1 MWGRVLSL
9 GWMKSGKDHPPRPVP
24 ERASSTARVVQGRR
38 LDIAL
43 MVVGATVLLGSAL
56 LAERG
61 VYGWEVAIFQA
72 VNGLPGSLRP
82 LLWVLNQYGTAI
94 TIPVATVVALAFRRW
109 VLAAALAI
117 SGVTVYVLAKVIK
130 GYVDRGRPSALI
142 ESVVEREPFSPES
155 LGYPSGHAA
164 VAWAITIIVL
174 AFMGRPWRRVA
185 IVLAI
190 VVPVVRMYVAAHL
203 PLDLIGGAALGVFVA
218 SAVSLV
224 LRVPRHAT
232 AEDP

>member
-1 MWGRVLSL
+1 MA
-9 GWMKSGKDHPPRPVP
+9 K
-24 ERASSTARVVQGRR
+24 VVQGRR
-38 LDIAL
+38 LDIVL
-43 MVVGATVLLGSAL
+43 IVVGATVLVGSAL

-130 GYVDRGRPSALI
+130 GYVGRGRPSALV

-232 AEDP
+232 TEDP

>member
-1 MWGRVLSL
+1 M
-9 GWMKSGKDHPPRPVP
+9 
-24 ERASSTARVVQGRR
+24 
-38 LDIAL
+38 L
-43 MVVGATVLLGSAL
+43 MVVGATVLVGSAL

-130 GYVDRGRPSALI
+130 GYVGRGRPSALI
-142 ESVVEREPFSPES
+142 ENVVEREPFSPES

-232 AEDP
+232 TEDP

>member
-1 MWGRVLSL
+1 M
-9 GWMKSGKDHPPRPVP
+9 
-24 ERASSTARVVQGRR
+24 ATAVQGRR
-38 LDIAL
+38 LDIVL
-43 MVVGATVLLGSAL
+43 MVLGATVLVASAL
-56 LAERG
+56 LAQRG
-61 VYGWEVAIFQA
+61 VYGWEVAIFQS

-94 TIPVATVVALAFRRW
+94 TIPVATVIALAFRRW

>member
-1 MWGRVLSL
+1 
-9 GWMKSGKDHPPRPVP
+9 MKSG
-24 ERASSTARVVQGRR
+24 RAAQSWT
-38 LDIAL
+38 LDIVL
-43 MVVGATVLLGSAL
+43 MVVGATVLVASAL

-61 VYGWEVAIFQA
+61 VYAWEVAIFQA
-72 VNGLPGSLRP
+72 INGLPGSLRP

-94 TIPVATVVALAFRRW
+94 TIPVATIIALAFRRW
-109 VLAAALAI
+109 VLAAALAM

-130 GYVDRGRPSALI
+130 GYVGRGRPSALV

>member
-1 MWGRVLSL
+1 M
-9 GWMKSGKDHPPRPVP
+9 
-24 ERASSTARVVQGRR
+24 
-38 LDIAL
+38 L
-43 MVVGATVLLGSAL
+43 MVVGATVLVGSAL

-109 VLAAALAI
+109 VLAAALAM
-117 SGVTVYVLAKVIK
+117 SGVTVYLLAKVIK
-130 GYVDRGRPSALI
+130 GYVGRGRPSALV

-224 LRVPRHAT
+224 LRVPRRAT
-232 AEDP
+232 AENP

>member
-1 MWGRVLSL
+1 
-9 GWMKSGKDHPPRPVP
+9 MKSGRDHPPWSIP
-24 ERASSTARVVQGRR
+24 ERASRIARVVQGWR
-38 LDIAL
+38 LDIVL
-43 MVVGATVLLGSAL
+43 MVVSATVLVASAL

-94 TIPVATVVALAFRRW
+94 TIPVATVIALAFRRW
-109 VLAAALAI
+109 VLAAALAM
-117 SGVTVYVLAKVIK
+117 SGVTVYVLARVIK
-130 GYVDRGRPSALI
+130 GYVGRGRPSALV
-142 ESVVEREPFSPES
+142 ESVVERESFSPES

-174 AFMGRPWRRVA
+174 TFMGRPWRWVA
-185 IVLAI
+185 IALAI

-232 AEDP
+232 AQDP

>member
-1 MWGRVLSL
+1 
-9 GWMKSGKDHPPRPVP
+9 
-24 ERASSTARVVQGRR
+24 
-38 LDIAL
+38 
-43 MVVGATVLLGSAL
+43 
-56 LAERG
+56 
-61 VYGWEVAIFQA
+61 
-72 VNGLPGSLRP
+72 
-82 LLWVLNQYGTAI
+82 
-94 TIPVATVVALAFRRW
+94 
-109 VLAAALAI
+109 
-117 SGVTVYVLAKVIK
+117 
-130 GYVDRGRPSALI
+130 
-142 ESVVEREPFSPES
+142 VEREPFSPES

-224 LRVPRHAT
+224 LRVPRRAT

>member
-1 MWGRVLSL
+1 M
-9 GWMKSGKDHPPRPVP
+9 
-24 ERASSTARVVQGRR
+24 
-38 LDIAL
+38 L
-43 MVVGATVLLGSAL
+43 MVVGATVLVGSAL

-130 GYVDRGRPSALI
+130 GYVGRGRPSALI
-142 ESVVEREPFSPES
+142 ENVVEREPFSPES

-164 VAWAITIIVL
+164 VAWAITIIML

-203 PLDLIGGAALGVFVA
+203 PLDLIGGAAVGVFVA

>member
-1 MWGRVLSL
+1 MT
-9 GWMKSGKDHPPRPVP
+9 SGKDHPPRSVL
-24 ERASSTARVVQGRR
+24 ERASSMAKVVQGRR
-38 LDIAL
+38 LDIVL
-43 MVVGATVLLGSAL
+43 MVAGATVLVASAL

-82 LLWVLNQYGTAI
+82 LLWALNQYGTAI

-109 VLAAALAI
+109 VLAAALAM

-130 GYVDRGRPSALI
+130 GYVGRGRPSALV

-203 PLDLIGGAALGVFVA
+203 PLDLIGGAALGIFVA

>member
-1 MWGRVLSL
+1 MV
-9 GWMKSGKDHPPRPVP
+9 
-24 ERASSTARVVQGRR
+24 RVVQGRR
-38 LDIAL
+38 LDIVL
-43 MVVGATVLLGSAL
+43 MVVGATVLVGSAL

-94 TIPVATVVALAFRRW
+94 TIPVATVVALVFRRW
-109 VLAAALAI
+109 VLAAALAM

-130 GYVDRGRPSALI
+130 GYVGRGRPSALV

-203 PLDLIGGAALGVFVA
+203 PLDLIGGAAVGVFVA

>member
-1 MWGRVLSL
+1 MV
-9 GWMKSGKDHPPRPVP
+9 
-24 ERASSTARVVQGRR
+24 RVVQGRR
-38 LDIAL
+38 LDIVL
-43 MVVGATVLLGSAL
+43 MVVGATVLVGSAL

-109 VLAAALAI
+109 VLAAALAM

-130 GYVDRGRPSALI
+130 GYVGRGRPSALV

>member
-1 MWGRVLSL
+1 
-9 GWMKSGKDHPPRPVP
+9 MKSGRDHPPWSIP
-24 ERASSTARVVQGRR
+24 ERASRIARVVQGWR
-38 LDIAL
+38 LDIVL
-43 MVVGATVLLGSAL
+43 MVVSATVLVASAL

-82 LLWVLNQYGTAI
+82 CLWVLNQYGTAI
-94 TIPVATVVALAFRRW
+94 TIPVATVIALAFRRW
-109 VLAAALAI
+109 VLAAALAM
-117 SGVTVYVLAKVIK
+117 SGVTVYVLARVIK
-130 GYVDRGRPSALI
+130 GYVGRGRPSALV
-142 ESVVEREPFSPES
+142 ESVVERESFSPES

-174 AFMGRPWRRVA
+174 TFMGRPWRWVA
-185 IVLAI
+185 IALAI

-232 AEDP
+232 AQDP

>member
-1 MWGRVLSL
+1 MA
-9 GWMKSGKDHPPRPVP
+9 K
-24 ERASSTARVVQGRR
+24 VVQGRR
-38 LDIAL
+38 LDIVL
-43 MVVGATVLLGSAL
+43 IVVGATVLVGSAL

-130 GYVDRGRPSALI
+130 GYVGRGRPSALI
-142 ESVVEREPFSPES
+142 ENVVEREPFSPES

-203 PLDLIGGAALGVFVA
+203 PLDLIGGAAVGVFVA

>member
-1 MWGRVLSL
+1 MV
-9 GWMKSGKDHPPRPVP
+9 
-24 ERASSTARVVQGRR
+24 RVVQGRR
-38 LDIAL
+38 LDIVL
-43 MVVGATVLLGSAL
+43 MVVGATVLVGSAL

-130 GYVDRGRPSALI
+130 GYVGRGRPSALI
-142 ESVVEREPFSPES
+142 ENVVEREPFSPES

-203 PLDLIGGAALGVFVA
+203 PLDLIGGAAVGVFVA

>member
-1 MWGRVLSL
+1 MA
-9 GWMKSGKDHPPRPVP
+9 K
-24 ERASSTARVVQGRR
+24 VVQGRR
-38 LDIAL
+38 LDIVL
-43 MVVGATVLLGSAL
+43 IVVGATVLVGSAL

-109 VLAAALAI
+109 VLAAALAM
-117 SGVTVYVLAKVIK
+117 SGMTVYVLAKVIK
-130 GYVDRGRPSALI
+130 GYVGRGRPSALL

-232 AEDP
+232 TEDP

>member
-1 MWGRVLSL
+1 M
-9 GWMKSGKDHPPRPVP
+9 
-24 ERASSTARVVQGRR
+24 ARVVRSRKLG
-38 LDIAL
+38 IAL
-43 MVVGATVLLGSAL
+43 MVVGATVLVGSAL
-56 LAERG
+56 LAERD

-109 VLAAALAI
+109 VLAAALAM

-130 GYVDRGRPSALI
+130 GYVGRGRPSALV

-224 LRVPRHAT
+224 LRVPRRAPD
-232 AEDP
+232 ENP

>member
-1 MWGRVLSL
+1 VL
-9 GWMKSGKDHPPRPVP
+9 
-24 ERASSTARVVQGRR
+24 
-38 LDIAL
+38 I
-43 MVVGATVLLGSAL
+43 VVGATVLVGSAL

-109 VLAAALAI
+109 VLAAALAM

-130 GYVDRGRPSALI
+130 GYVGRGRPSALL

-232 AEDP
+232 TEDP

>member
-1 MWGRVLSL
+1 MV
-9 GWMKSGKDHPPRPVP
+9 
-24 ERASSTARVVQGRR
+24 RVVQGRR
-38 LDIAL
+38 LDIVL
-43 MVVGATVLLGSAL
+43 MVVGATVLVGSAL

-109 VLAAALAI
+109 VLAAALAM

-130 GYVDRGRPSALI
+130 GYVGRGRPSALV

-185 IVLAI
+185 IALAI

>member
-1 MWGRVLSL
+1 
-9 GWMKSGKDHPPRPVP
+9 
-24 ERASSTARVVQGRR
+24 
-38 LDIAL
+38 
-43 MVVGATVLLGSAL
+43 VGATVLVGSAL

-130 GYVDRGRPSALI
+130 GYVGRGRPSALI
-142 ESVVEREPFSPES
+142 ENVVEREPFSPES

-203 PLDLIGGAALGVFVA
+203 PLDLIGGAAVGVFVA

>member
-1 MWGRVLSL
+1 M
-9 GWMKSGKDHPPRPVP
+9 
-24 ERASSTARVVQGRR
+24 ARVVQGRR
-38 LDIAL
+38 LDIVL
-43 MVVGATVLLGSAL
+43 MVVGATALVCSAL

-94 TIPVATVVALAFRRW
+94 TIPVATVIALAFRRW
-109 VLAAALAI
+109 VLAAALAM

-130 GYVDRGRPSALI
+130 GYVGRGRPSALI
-142 ESVVEREPFSPES
+142 ESVVERESFSPEG
-155 LGYPSGHAA
+155 LGYLSDHGA

-174 AFMGRPWRRVA
+174 AFMGRPWRWVA
-185 IVLAI
+185 IALSI

-203 PLDLIGGAALGVFVA
+203 PLDVIGGAVLGVFVA

-232 AEDP
+232 AQDP

>member
-1 MWGRVLSL
+1 MTSGRE
-9 GWMKSGKDHPPRPVP
+9 HPPRSMP
-24 ERASSTARVVQGRR
+24 ERASPMARVVQGRS
-38 LDIAL
+38 LDIVL
-43 MVVGATVLLGSAL
+43 MVVGAMVLVGSAL

-61 VYGWEVAIFQA
+61 VYGWEVATFQA
-72 VNGLPGSLRP
+72 VNGLPGSLRQV
-82 LLWVLNQYGTAI
+82 LWVLNQYGTAI

-130 GYVDRGRPSALI
+130 GYVGRGRPSALI
-142 ESVVEREPFSPES
+142 ERVVEREEFSPES
-155 LGYPSGHAA
+155 LGFPSGHAA

-224 LRVPRHAT
+224 LRVLRRAHA
-232 AEDP
+232 ENP

>member
-1 MWGRVLSL
+1 MA
-9 GWMKSGKDHPPRPVP
+9 K
-24 ERASSTARVVQGRR
+24 VVQGRR
-38 LDIAL
+38 LDIVL
-43 MVVGATVLLGSAL
+43 MVVGATVLVASAL

-94 TIPVATVVALAFRRW
+94 TIPVATVIALAFRRW
-109 VLAAALAI
+109 VLAAALAM

-130 GYVDRGRPSALI
+130 GYVGRGRPSALV

-203 PLDLIGGAALGVFVA
+203 PLDLIGGAAVGVFVA

>member
-1 MWGRVLSL
+1 MV
-9 GWMKSGKDHPPRPVP
+9 
-24 ERASSTARVVQGRR
+24 RVVRGRR

-43 MVVGATVLLGSAL
+43 MVVGAVVLVGSAL

-82 LLWVLNQYGTAI
+82 LLWVLNQYGTAV

-109 VLAAALAI
+109 VLAAALAM
-117 SGVTVYVLAKVIK
+117 SGVTVYLLAKVIK
-130 GYVDRGRPSALI
+130 GYVGRGRPSALV

-203 PLDLIGGAALGVFVA
+203 PLDLIGGAALGAFVA

-224 LRVPRHAT
+224 LRVARRAT
-232 AEDP
+232 TENP